1 MRHLLTGLSFLLTV
15 SLFSEV
21 DPFWPIG
28 YKDTPSE
35 PTPTPTALEEPQ
47 PQPEPTLTDADL
59 RALALKEA
67 EKIKE
72 ILDRDGTAVFGGR
85 VHALVNN
92 NWVSVG
98 DTITVQSQGET
109 FRLKIISLTT
119 DNIDLKPERIRAAD
133 TKK

>member
-1 MRHLLTGLSFLLTV
+1 MRMLLGGMAVLLGL
-15 SLFSEV
+15 SLFSEP

-28 YKDTPSE
+28 YRIPS
-35 PTPTPTALEEPQ
+35 PTPTPEPGVTKAQ
-47 PQPEPTLTDADL
+47 ETEPKRMLTDAEL
-59 RALALKEA
+59 RALAQAEA

-133 TKK
+133 TKN